1 MQEAFK
7 IVVNNEEDGLWLVHE
22 GEPRICVS
30 PVNKAGWRKVSVCL
44 VGPDETAMIGKGLLK
59 DVEEY
64 LTKEHHMKQNNDIKW
79 RWKRTTIGHP
89 SEGIAM
95 HEANVRQHQLV
106 PVGDEE
112 E

>member
-22 GEPRICVS
+22 GEPRVCVS
-30 PVNKAGWRKVSVCL
+30 PVDKAGWRKVSVCL
-44 VGPDETAMIGKGLLK
+44 VGPEETTMIGKGLLK
-59 DVEEY
+59 EVEQY
-64 LTKEHHMKQNNDIKW
+64 LTNEHLMRQNNDIAW

-89 SEGIAM
+89 SENIVM
-95 HEANVRQHQLV
+95 HEANVRQHKIV
-106 PVGDEE
+106 PGGEE

>member
-7 IVVNNEEDGLWLVHE
+7 IVMNNEENGLWLVYE
-22 GEPRICVS
+22 DEPRICVS

-44 VGPDETAMIGKGLLK
+44 VNADEHELISNGLLK

-64 LTKEHHMKQNNDIKW
+64 LTKEHQMKQNNDIKW

-89 SEGIAM
+89 SEGIVL
-95 HEANVRQHQLV
+95 HEANVRQYHLV
-106 PVGDEE
+106 PAGDGE
-112 E
+112 